1 MLKTLIAKR
10 LMLASAA
17 GLMMA
22 VPAQAQLESAL
33 STAKAST
40 AASAASQ
47 SRVEESDDAADTAA
61 REYRAVLQQKDNIAL
76 FVAQQDIYLQS
87 QKSEI
92 QSLQRQLGTVESI
105 KQGMAPMMLR
115 MTAQLE
121 DAINADLPF
130 NINERKARIEN
141 VKSILSDP
149 DVSPAEQYRRVLN
162 AYKIEVSYG
171 QGIDSYEGAH
181 PTRPGNIVNFIRF
194 GRTSLVY
201 VTKDE
206 SEVAK
211 YNTETGEWE
220 VLGDADALAMRQ
232 AIRIARGEA
241 APNIVYAPVTI
252 RN

>member
-10 LMLASAA
+10 IMLASAA

-33 STAKAST
+33 NAAKAST
-40 AASAASQ
+40 TASAASQ
-47 SRVEESDDAADTAA
+47 RRVEEADDAADTAA
-61 REYRAVLQQKDNIAL
+61 REFRAVLQQKDNIAL

-92 QSLQRQLGTVESI
+92 ESLQRQLGTVESI

-121 DAINADLPF
+121 DAIGEDLPF
-130 NINERKARIEN
+130 NLNERTARIQD
-141 VKSILSDP
+141 VKQILSDP

-201 VTKDE
+201 VSKDE

-211 YNTETGEWE
+211 YNLETGEWD
-220 VLGDADALAMRQ
+220 VLQGADALAMRQ

-241 APNIVYAPVTI
+241 APGIVYAPVI
-252 RN
+252 VRN

>member
-33 STAKAST
+33 NTAKAST

-47 SRVEESDDAADTAA
+47 KRVEDADDAADTAA

-92 QSLQRQLGTVESI
+92 QSLNRQLGTVESI

-121 DAINADLPF
+121 DAIAADLPF
-130 NINERKARIEN
+130 NLNERKARIEN
-141 VKSILSDP
+141 VKQILSDP

-181 PTRPGNIVNFIRF
+181 PTRPGNVVDFIRF

-201 VTKDE
+201 VSKDE

-211 YNTETGEWE
+211 YNLETGEWKP
-220 VLGDADALAMRQ
+220 LKDADALAMRQ

-241 APNIVYAPVTI
+241 APGIVYAPVII

>member
-1 MLKTLIAKR
+1 
-10 LMLASAA
+10 
-17 GLMMA
+17 MA

-33 STAKAST
+33 NAAKAST
-40 AASAASQ
+40 SASAASQ
-47 SRVEESDDAADTAA
+47 RRVEEADDAADTAA

-92 QSLQRQLGTVESI
+92 ESLQRQLGTVESI

-121 DAINADLPF
+121 DAISEDLPF
-130 NINERKARIEN
+130 NLNERTARIQD
-141 VKSILSDP
+141 VKQVLSDP

-181 PTRPGNIVNFIRF
+181 PTRPGNVVNFIRF

-201 VTKDE
+201 VSKDE

-211 YNTETGEWE
+211 YNLETGEWD
-220 VLGDADALAMRQ
+220 VLAGADALAMRQ

-241 APNIVYAPVTI
+241 APGIVYAPVII

>member
-33 STAKAST
+33 NAAKAST
-40 AASAASQ
+40 SASAASQ
-47 SRVEESDDAADTAA
+47 RRVEEADDAADTAA

-92 QSLQRQLGTVESI
+92 ESLQRQLGTVESI

-121 DAINADLPF
+121 DAISEDLPF
-130 NINERKARIEN
+130 NLNERTARIQD
-141 VKSILSDP
+141 VKQVLSDP

-181 PTRPGNIVNFIRF
+181 PTRPGNVVNFIRF

-201 VTKDE
+201 VSKDE

-211 YNTETGEWE
+211 YNLETGEWD
-220 VLGDADALAMRQ
+220 VLAGADALAMRQ

-241 APNIVYAPVTI
+241 APGIVYAPVII

>member
-33 STAKAST
+33 NAAKAST
-40 AASAASQ
+40 SASAASQ
-47 SRVEESDDAADTAA
+47 RRVEEADDAADTAA

-92 QSLQRQLGTVESI
+92 ESLQRQLGTVESI

-121 DAINADLPF
+121 DAIGEDLPF
-130 NINERKARIEN
+130 NLNERTARIQD
-141 VKSILSDP
+141 VKQVLSDP

-181 PTRPGNIVNFIRF
+181 PTRPGNVVNFIRF

-201 VTKDE
+201 VSKDE

-211 YNTETGEWE
+211 YNLETGEWD
-220 VLGDADALAMRQ
+220 VLAGADALAMRQ

-241 APNIVYAPVTI
+241 APGIVYAPVII

>member
-10 LMLASAA
+10 IMLASAA

-22 VPAQAQLESAL
+22 MPAQAQLESAL
-33 STAKAST
+33 NAAKAST
-40 AASAASQ
+40 TASAASQ
-47 SRVEESDDAADTAA
+47 RRVEEADDAADTAA
-61 REYRAVLQQKDNIAL
+61 REFRAVLQQKDNIAL

-92 QSLQRQLGTVESI
+92 ESLQRQLGTVESI

-121 DAINADLPF
+121 DAIGEDLPF
-130 NINERKARIEN
+130 NLNERTARIQD
-141 VKSILSDP
+141 VKQILSDP

-201 VTKDE
+201 VSKDE

-211 YNTETGEWE
+211 YNLETGEWD
-220 VLGDADALAMRQ
+220 VLQGADALAMRQ

-241 APNIVYAPVTI
+241 APGIVYAPVI
-252 RN
+252 VRN

>member
-17 GLMMA
+17 GLLMA

-33 STAKAST
+33 NAAKAST
-40 AASAASQ
+40 TASAASQ
-47 SRVEESDDAADTAA
+47 RRVEEADDAADTAA
-61 REYRAVLQQKDNIAL
+61 REFRAVLQQKDNIAL

-92 QSLQRQLGTVESI
+92 ESLQRQLGTVESI

-121 DAINADLPF
+121 DAIGEDLPF
-130 NINERKARIEN
+130 NLNERTARIQD
-141 VKSILSDP
+141 VKQILSDP

-201 VTKDE
+201 VSKDE

-211 YNTETGEWE
+211 YNLETGEWD
-220 VLGDADALAMRQ
+220 VLQGADALAMRQ

-241 APNIVYAPVTI
+241 APGIVYAPVI
-252 RN
+252 VRN